1 MESKFS
7 LPTEMVE
14 LPSKGLLYP
23 EDSPLSSGMI
33 EMKYMTAKE
42 EDLLTNQNY
51 IRSGTV
57 IDKLMKSLIVDKTI
71 NYKDILIGDKNA
83 LMFAAR
89 VLSYGKDYE
98 FMYDGIEQTVDLST
112 LELKYIDE
120 DKIKGRVNEFTF
132 KLPSTDNT
140 VTYKLLTHGDE
151 FNIESEIA
159 GLKKIHKGTSPES
172 TTRLKRMITSVNGS
186 REVKDIR
193 EFVDNYLLA
202 RDARSLRAEYQEVQ
216 PDIIMKA
223 EVRNQAGGEEDVDI
237 PINLNFFWPDSGI

>member
-1 MESKFS
+1 MDSKFS
-7 LPTEMVE
+7 MPTEMVE

-23 EDSPLSSGMI
+23 EDSPLSSGKL

-51 IRSGTV
+51 IRNGTV

-89 VLSYGKDYE
+89 ILSYGKDYD
-98 FMYDGIEQTVDLST
+98 FMYDGIEQKVDLST
-112 LELKYIDE
+112 LPLKYLDE
-120 DKIKGRVNEFTF
+120 ETIQSRANEFSF
-132 KLPSTDNT
+132 KLPSTENV

-151 FNIESEIA
+151 GIIDNEIA

-202 RDARSLRAEYQEVQ
+202 KDARALRAEYQRIQ
-216 PDIIMKA
+216 PDIIMKV

-237 PINLNFFWPDSGI
+237 PISLNFFWPDAGL

>member
-120 DKIKGRVNEFTF
+120 DKVTGRANEFTF

-151 FNIESEIA
+151 SNIESEIA

-202 RDARSLRAEYQEVQ
+202 RDARALRAEYQEVQ

>member
-98 FMYDGIEQTVDLST
+98 FIYDGIEQTVDLST

-120 DKIKGRVNEFTF
+120 DKVTGRANEFTF

-202 RDARSLRAEYQEVQ
+202 RDARALRAEYQEVQ